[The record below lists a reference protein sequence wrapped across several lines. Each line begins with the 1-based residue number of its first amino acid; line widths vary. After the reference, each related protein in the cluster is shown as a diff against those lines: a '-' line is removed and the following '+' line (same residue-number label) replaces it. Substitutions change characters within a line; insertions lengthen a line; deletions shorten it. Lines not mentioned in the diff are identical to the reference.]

1 MSRERLNNLPPEKLE
16 KLFESAA
23 LEFATHG
30 YERASLNRIIADAGM
45 GKSSLYYYFNDKAD
59 LFSTL
64 VERAL
69 AHFIRDI
76 GGFDYT
82 VLTAETYWP
91 ALGAIM
97 HKSVTFMEKNTWY
110 VRLGRLFYNLRPHDK
125 GARATGG
132 LYKAAHGWLEQ
143 LLRHGQ
149 GLGVVRTDLP
159 DALLVQAAFA
169 LAEVCDRYFMETFE
183 TRDAEGR
190 HALVGQ
196 QIDMFRRL
204 LG

>member
-1 MSRERLNNLPPEKLE
+1 MSRERLDNLPPERLE
-16 KLFESAA
+16 KLFDSAA
-23 LEFATHG
+23 REFAEHG

-64 VERAL
+64 VERAM

-82 VLTAETYWP
+82 LLTAETYWP
-91 ALGAIM
+91 ELGAIM
-97 HKSVTFMEKNTWY
+97 HRSVTFMEKNTWY
-110 VRLGRLFYNLRPHDK
+110 VRLGCLFYSLRSHDR
-125 GARATGG
+125 GSRATGG
-132 LYKAAHGWLEQ
+132 LFKLAHGWLGQ

-149 GLGVVRTDLP
+149 VLGVVRTDLP
-159 DALLVQAAFA
+159 EALLVQMTFA

-183 TRDAEGR
+183 TRDADGR
-190 HALVGQ
+190 HALVAQ
-196 QIDMFRRL
+196 QIDIFRRL